1 MINKA
6 PDFHTPVLGQDVSR
20 WLITDPSGIY
30 VDATVGG
37 GGHAR
42 NIVENLGDGG
52 RLIGVD
58 RDPEA
63 VEAASRRLKRFGG
76 RARVV
81 QGCFWDLKTIL
92 ATQGISGVSGVLF
105 DLGVSSHQIDASERG
120 FSFSQDGPLD
130 MRMGPDVT
138 RSAQDVVNSESLE
151 RLIHIFRTYGQ
162 ERASVRIARAICR
175 VRKEKPLRR
184 TLELA
189 DLVAKQVRGGMVQ
202 KTLARIFQAIR
213 IEVNG
218 ELELLQDALQGAVEV
233 LKTGGRIGVLSY
245 HSLEDRVVKQVFRDA
260 SQECIGP
267 TDFPI
272 CACERVAMAKV
283 LTPRG
288 VRADDSEVNANP
300 RARSATLRVAER
312 LEGDV
317 QRWVCEAFLNA

>member
-6 PDFHTPVLGQDVSR
+6 PDFHTPVLGPDVSR
-20 WLITDPSGIY
+20 WLITDPSGVY

-37 GGHAR
+37 GGHAE
-42 NIVENLGDGG
+42 IMLEELGDAG
-52 RLIGVD
+52 RWIGID

-81 QGCFWDLKTIL
+81 QGCFWDLKAIL
-92 ATQGISGVSGVLF
+92 ATQGVSGVSGVLF

-130 MRMGPDVT
+130 MRMGPDAA

-151 RLIHIFRTYGQ
+151 HLIRIFRTYGE

-175 VRKEKPLRR
+175 AREEKPLRR

-189 DLVAKQVRGGMVQ
+189 NLVARQVRGRMVQ

-218 ELELLQDALQGAVEV
+218 ELEPLQDALQGAVEV
-233 LKTGGRIGVLSY
+233 LKPGGRIGVLSY

-272 CACERVAMAKV
+272 CACERVAMARV
-283 LTPRG
+283 LTR
-288 VRADDSEVNANP
+288 VRAGASEVNENP

-312 LEGDV
+312 LEGGV
-317 QRWVCEAFLNA
+317 QRWVCEALLNS